1 MCVCVCVCRH
11 IHKMNSRKEF
21 IINNYVALAMEKG
34 RSIENVKGGFDV
46 ALPRKLKRGFLKR
59 MNEEGWVPYSE
70 TKMKDKFI
78 MINLVPR

>member
-1 MCVCVCVCRH
+1 
-11 IHKMNSRKEF
+11 MNSRKEF

-59 MNEEGWVPYSE
+59 MNEEGGWVSYSE

-78 MINLVPR
+78 MIYLVPR